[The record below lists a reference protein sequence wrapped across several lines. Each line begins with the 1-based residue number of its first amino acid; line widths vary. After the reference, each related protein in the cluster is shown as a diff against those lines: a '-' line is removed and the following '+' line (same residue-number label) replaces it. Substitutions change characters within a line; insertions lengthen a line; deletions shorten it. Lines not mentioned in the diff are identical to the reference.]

1 MIYPPQSPIF
11 DEANVEMLKTVP
23 NKWTNKFRNKDEEK
37 KENLNQTVWAYS
49 FSMNDR
55 EVSLNR
61 SVAPKKKKKARS
73 KPKN

>member
-49 FSMNDR
+49 FSMNDW
-55 EVSLNR
+55 EVSLNW

>member
-1 MIYPPQSPIF
+1 
-11 DEANVEMLKTVP
+11 MLKTVP

-37 KENLNQTVWAYS
+37 KDNLNQTVWAYS

-73 KPKN
+73 KPKNQMQKIEEHPEINIKRV